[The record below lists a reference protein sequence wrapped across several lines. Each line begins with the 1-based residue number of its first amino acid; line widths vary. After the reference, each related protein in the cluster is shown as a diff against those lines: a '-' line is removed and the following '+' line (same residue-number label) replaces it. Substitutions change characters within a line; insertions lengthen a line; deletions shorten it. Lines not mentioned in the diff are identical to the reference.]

1 MSEMVEQVEVE
12 LLVGFQLVAGISLTQ
27 QHFHMSC
34 TTPDPLVVEVV
45 EEVEAPLLVGL
56 QAVVQISH
64 LLLLLL
70 ELCASSLTNP
80 PKISDKGKFALT
92 INITMCELCEAHGKQ
107 KIPAKLLVK
116 LSRL

>member
-1 MSEMVEQVEVE
+1 MVEQVEVE

-27 QHFHMSC
+27 QHFHMSRM
-34 TTPDPLVVEVV
+34 TPDPLVVEVV
-45 EEVEAPLLVGL
+45 AEVEAPLLVGL

-64 LLLLLL
+64 LLLLL

-92 INITMCELCEAHGKQ
+92 INITMCELCEAHGRQ
-107 KIPAKLLVK
+107 KIQAKLLVK